1 MASFIPT
8 TSQYAKFY
16 LPRWKYHLTFNDMN
30 DVGARIRAQ
39 RKSQGLT
46 QHQLCT
52 QVGISE
58 SFLSEVETGKRNLS
72 SSNLLD
78 LAKALRCSC
87 DFLLTGHHGGED
99 LLIPPSLKQFGAKK
113 NLPRHQLLALA
124 GIYFHMQSFKSS
136 GQLPHH
142 VDWAKLYSLLKEYTE
157 A

>member
-1 MASFIPT
+1 MI
-8 TSQYAKFY
+8 
-16 LPRWKYHLTFNDMN
+16 
-30 DVGARIRAQ
+30 DVGTRIRAQ

-46 QHQLCT
+46 QLQLCT

-78 LAKALRCSC
+78 LAKALGCSC
-87 DFLLTGHHGGED
+87 DFLLTGCTGGED
-99 LLIPPSLKQFGAKK
+99 IPIPPSLKQFGARK
-113 NLPRHQLLALA
+113 NLPRHQLSALA
-124 GIYFHMQSFKSS
+124 CVYFHLQSFKSL
-136 GQLPHH
+136 GQLPHS

>member
-1 MASFIPT
+1 MI
-8 TSQYAKFY
+8 
-16 LPRWKYHLTFNDMN
+16 

-72 SSNLLD
+72 SANLLD
-78 LAKALRCSC
+78 LAKALGCSC
-87 DFLLTGHHGGED
+87 DFLLTGCTGGED
-99 LLIPPSLKQFGAKK
+99 IPIPPSLKQFGARK
-113 NLPRHQLLALA
+113 NLPRHQLSALA
-124 GIYFHMQSFKSS
+124 CVYFHLQSFKSL
-136 GQLPHH
+136 GQLPHS